1 MSSFACQS
9 TEDEALRR
17 ELLIEA
23 VGPAIIFLA
32 LWLDGWFYP
41 LLLLPFLYVILV
53 EKKTISWLGFRKQEL
68 KPSIS
73 LGLLTATLLMAI
85 HYPIFMQYIPLL
97 EKTASSLYDLFTDV
111 VWYPLY
117 EETAYR
123 SFLLV
128 HFADFRTSSF
138 TKRNLLL
145 NSLQA
150 VLFLSIHRQHVVSGR
165 PLVLVTVLVLALVNG
180 LVFLKTR
187 NISGCILSHCAIN
200 GFALFLRGAY
210 I

>member
-1 MSSFACQS
+1 MIG
-9 TEDEALRR
+9 E
-17 ELLIEA
+17 
-23 VGPAIIFLA
+23 VGPALIFLA
-32 LWLDGWFYP
+32 LWLDGWLYP
-41 LLLLPFLYVILV
+41 LLLLPFLYVILI
-53 EKKTISWLGFRKQEL
+53 EKKGISWLGFRKQGL
-68 KPSIS
+68 RPSIS
-73 LGLLTATLLMAI
+73 LGLSIATLLMAI
-85 HYPIFMQYIPLL
+85 HYPIFMQYISLL
-97 EKTASSLYDLFTDV
+97 EKSVPSLYDLFTDV

-138 TKRNLLL
+138 SNRNLLL

-150 VLFLSIHRQHVVSGR
+150 ALFLSIHKHHVMSGR
-165 PLVLVTVLVLALVNG
+165 PLVLVTVLTLAFLNG

-200 GFALFLRGAY
+200 GFALFLRWAY